1 MKKFLSLV
9 LALVMTMSLVTVS
22 AGAKD
27 FTDASKI
34 TYDEAVAVMSAAKVI
49 DGYAEGDFRPTNTL
63 TRGAAAKI
71 ICNLILGPTTAS
83 ALVADAAPYK
93 DVPTTNTF
101 AGYIAYCAKEGI
113 ISGYADG
120 TFRPANTLTGYA
132 FMKMLLGALGY
143 DAATEGYTGPN
154 WSINV
159 AKRALNIGLD
169 DDLVSDFNGVKAV
182 NREEA
187 CLYAFNTLKATMV
200 EYENN
205 NSVTVNGITFTN
217 KSTAKDMA
225 NTGKTDGNIKDD
237 GLMQFAEKYFTKL
250 SKKGT
255 SDDFKRPATEWKYD
269 GDKVGTYADS
279 ADASVA
285 LNASKDLKT
294 VLTDGDYMNYD
305 AGDVKG
311 DAVVYLNGCE
321 AGTYAS
327 LKTVKLG
334 VGDLVEAFENKDDDV
349 TRIVIAR
356 YLPAQI
362 DEVDDELGSSF
373 TKKGAS
379 YSISFKSVDK
389 GDYPTHTY
397 YDKYTNDSDK
407 ELPGFDAKTYVEDA
421 VVAYAP
427 TATSVSKDL
436 KTITYSDVL
445 LDTYVA
451 EKVTGAIKTYSTK
464 DEYVNVDG
472 TKYKFTATFD
482 GVNTDYDKD
491 TTYDV
496 YTTKNGQALA
506 IVGVDDA
513 SLDDVYYVIG
523 VYASSSSY
531 ATKTYYAQV
540 VNVTTGEKSE
550 IKLEN
555 AQADA
560 TFATAIAAAKIDNK
574 IQTVKGLYTF
584 EDKKVDVKVKDDK
597 DAETTVTCKSNND
610 KFNAY
615 FYAGDSDFSYAVA
628 YSTKSATALQNDINK
643 DSSSVKLSTEAQ
655 TYVKNTAAAKGGV
668 KKYITS
674 TTKFLTVEDQG
685 DDLDVTLATGMQKC
699 AKADADVAI
708 VIYEKDS
715 NKAAYVLYAGDSF
728 DGKVGTDDVIYING
742 NGTFNVNND
751 KDTVATDGA
760 AYFMDTKEAKDI
772 VLAGK
777 EVSKGTKY
785 ENASGFYKYTTDKDD
800 VYSLT
805 DVSYIDSTVDTDKTD
820 GYAKDLVVT
829 SYEDSSYV
837 LSGEHFD
844 DVNYKNAVVI
854 DARGSDADDDV
865 YTGTINSVD
874 ALNKA
879 LDKVDNY
886 KDWTT
891 NGIKLDVCVED
902 GKITFIVVTAVMDAE
917 KATEK
922 EEDVDATISKVELTA
937 DGTVTLTLSAA
948 ASKTEE
954 TSYKAIV
961 SMWNA
966 ATAEYKTIATVTVK
980 VAANATTGTTSI
992 ANLMVNGTL
1001 YNVSIG
1007 GVEPE
1012 APVVA
1017 AAKA

>member
-379 YSISFKSVDK
+379 YSISFKSVDN
-389 GDYPTHTY
+389 GDVPTATY

-421 VVAYAP
+421 VVAVAP
-427 TATSVSKDL
+427 TATSVGKDL
-436 KTITYSDVL
+436 ATITYSDVL

-464 DEYVNVDG
+464 DQYAYVDG
-472 TKYKFTATFD
+472 TKYKFAANFD
-482 GVNTDYDKD
+482 GVDTGYDKD
-491 TTYDV
+491 TTYDL
-496 YTTKNGQALA
+496 YTTKEGYALA

-513 SLDDVYYVIG
+513 SLEDVYYVIG
-523 VYASSSSY
+523 VYKASSSY
-531 ATKTYYAQV
+531 DTNTFYAQV

-550 IKLEN
+550 IKLEDK
-555 AQADA
+555 QADS
-560 TFATAIAAAKIDNK
+560 TIQEKITASTSGTK
-574 IQTVKGLYTF
+574 IQPVKGLYTF
-584 EDKKVDVKVKDDK
+584 EDKKV
-597 DAETTVTCKSNND
+597 TVDGTTCKANNG

-615 FYAGDSDFSYAVA
+615 FYKGDSDFSYSIA
-628 YSTKSATALQNDINK
+628 YSSDSATALKSDITK
-643 DSSSVKLSTEAQ
+643 DSTSVTLDKTLTN
-655 TYVKNTAAAKGGV
+655 TYVNKASAAADA
-668 KKYITS
+668 KKYINS
-674 TTKFLTVEDQG
+674 ATKFLTVEDQG
-685 DDLDVTLATGMQKC
+685 DDLSVTTATGLQKC
-699 AKADADVAI
+699 AKVDADVAI
-708 VIYEKDS
+708 VIFEKDS
-715 NKAAYVLYAGDSF
+715 SKAAYVLYAGDSF
-728 DGKVGTDDVIYING
+728 DGKVGTDDVLYLNSD
-742 NGTFNVNND
+742 GTFNVNND

-760 AYFMDTKEAKDI
+760 VYFMDTKESKNV
-772 VLAGK
+772 VLTGK
-777 EVSKGTKY
+777 KVDSTHLY
-785 ENASGFYKYTTDKDD
+785 EDASVSGFYTYTTDKDD
-800 VYSLT
+800 IYTLEEVT
-805 DVSYIDSTVDTDKTD
+805 YISTTVDTDKTD

-829 SYEDSSYV
+829 SYEDDSCV
-837 LSGEHFD
+837 LSGKHFD
-844 DVNYKNAVVI
+844 DVSYKNAVVI
-854 DARGSDADDDV
+854 DARGDDADDDV
-865 YTGTINSVD
+865 YTGTINSVS

-879 LDKVDNY
+879 LNKIDNY
-886 KDWTT
+886 TGWTT
-891 NGIKLDVCVED
+891 DGIKLNVCVED
-902 GKITFIVVTAVMDAE
+902 GEITFIVVTEVKDAA

-922 EEDVDATISKVELTA
+922 EDDVDATIKSVSLDASKNV
-937 DGTVTLTLSAA
+937 TVTLTAKAAKDTKYTVVVEKYMEATDKWVSAA
-948 ASKTEE
+948 T
-954 TSYKAIV
+954 T
-961 SMWNA
+961 
-966 ATAEYKTIATVTVK
+966 TVTVT
-980 VAANATTGTTSI
+980 AGNATATGTVVLAS
-992 ANLMVNGTL
+992 NGIYRATCNKVVSE
-1001 YNVSIG
+1001 NVTIG
-1007 GVEPE
+1007 
-1012 APVVA
+1012 
-1017 AAKA
+1017 

>member
-27 FTDASKI
+27 FTDSSKI
-34 TYDEAVAVMSAAKVI
+34 NYKEAVDVMSAAKVI

-101 AGYIAYCAKEGI
+101 AGYIAYCQKEGI

-120 TFRPANTLTGYA
+120 TFRPGNSLTGYA

-143 DAATEGYTGPN
+143 DAETENYTGNN

-169 DDLVSDFNGVKAV
+169 DDLTGDFNGVKAV

-217 KSTAKDMA
+217 KSAAKEMA

-237 GLMQFAEKYFTKL
+237 GLMQFAEKYFSKL
-250 SKKGT
+250 SKKPAN
-255 SDDFKRPATEWKYD
+255 DDFKRPSTKWVYD
-269 GDKVGTYADS
+269 GDSVGTYADS
-279 ADASVA
+279 ADAAVTLGSG
-285 LNASKDLKT
+285 KDFKT
-294 VLTDGDYMNYD
+294 VLTDSDYMNYD
-305 AGDVKG
+305 SGDVKA
-311 DAVVYLNGCE
+311 DAVVYVNGVE
-321 AGTYAS
+321 AGTYKT
-327 LKTVKLG
+327 LKDVKLG
-334 VGDLVEAFENKDDDV
+334 VGDVVEAFENDDDDV
-349 TRIVIAR
+349 TRIVVIR

-362 DEVDDELGSSF
+362 DEIDDSLSSSY

-379 YSISFKSVDK
+379 YSISFKAVDN
-389 GDYPTHTY
+389 GEYPTDTY

-407 ELPGFDAKTYVEDA
+407 ELPGFNAKTYVEDA
-421 VVAYAP
+421 VVALAP
-427 TATSVSKDL
+427 EATNTDKDSKGNL
-436 KTITYSDVL
+436 TVTYGKVI
-445 LDTYVA
+445 LDSYVA
-451 EKVTGAIKTYSTK
+451 EKVSGAIKTYSTK
-464 DEYVNVDG
+464 DQYAYVDG
-472 TKYKFTATFD
+472 TKYKFAANFD
-482 GVNTDYDKD
+482 GVDTGYDKD
-491 TTYDV
+491 TTYDL
-496 YTTKNGQALA
+496 YTTKEGYALA

-513 SLDDVYYVIG
+513 SLEDVYYVIG
-523 VYASSSSY
+523 VYKASSSY
-531 ATKTYYAQV
+531 DTNTFYAQV

-550 IKLEN
+550 IKLEDK
-555 AQADA
+555 QADR
-560 TFATAIAAAKIDNK
+560 TIQAKITASTSGTK
-574 IQTVKGLYTF
+574 IQPVKGLYTF
-584 EDKKVDVKVKDDK
+584 EDKKV
-597 DAETTVTCKSNND
+597 TVDGTTCKANNG
-610 KFNAY
+610 KYNAY
-615 FYAGDSDFSYAVA
+615 FYAGDSDFSYGAA
-628 YSTKSATALQNDINK
+628 YTTSETATALKSDVTK
-643 DSSSVKLSTEAQ
+643 DSTSVTLNSASI
-655 TYVKNTAAAKGGV
+655 YVKNAAATTDNL

-674 TTKFLTVEDQG
+674 TTKFLTVEGQG
-685 DDLDVTLATGMQKC
+685 DDLSVTTATGLQKC

-708 VIYEKDS
+708 IIFEKDS

-728 DGKVGTDDVIYING
+728 DGKVGTDDVLYLNSD
-742 NGTFNVNND
+742 GTFNMNND

-772 VLAGK
+772 VLTGK
-777 EVSKGTKY
+777 YYDSTNKTKY
-785 ENASGFYKYTTDKDD
+785 EDAAGFYTYTTDKDD
-800 VYSLT
+800 IYTLT
-805 DVSYIDSTVDTDKTD
+805 QVSYINSAVTDKTD

-829 SYEDSSYV
+829 SYEDSSCV
-837 LSGEHFD
+837 LSGKHFD
-844 DVNYKNAVVI
+844 DVSYKNAVVI
-854 DARGSDADDDV
+854 DARSDDADDDV
-865 YTGTINSVD
+865 YTGTINSVS

-879 LDKVDNY
+879 LNKIDNY
-886 KDWTT
+886 TGWTT
-891 NGIKLDVCVED
+891 DGIKLSVCVED
-902 GKITFIVVTAVMDAE
+902 GEITFIVVTEVKGAT

-922 EEDVDATISKVELTA
+922 GEDVDATISKVELAA

-1017 AAKA
+1017 AKA

>member
-120 TFRPANTLTGYA
+120 SFRPANTLTGYA

-379 YSISFKSVDK
+379 YSISFKSVDN
-389 GDYPTHTY
+389 GDVPTPTY

-421 VVAYAP
+421 VVAVAP
-427 TATSVSKDL
+427 TATSVGKDL
-436 KTITYSDVL
+436 ATITYSDVL

-464 DEYVNVDG
+464 DQYAYVDG
-472 TKYKFTATFD
+472 TKYKFAANFD
-482 GVNTDYDKD
+482 GVDTGYDKD
-491 TTYDV
+491 TTYDL
-496 YTTKNGQALA
+496 YTTKEGYALA

-513 SLDDVYYVIG
+513 SLEDVYYVIG
-523 VYASSSSY
+523 VYKASSSY
-531 ATKTYYAQV
+531 DTNTFYAQV

-550 IKLEN
+550 IKLEDK
-555 AQADA
+555 QADS
-560 TFATAIAAAKIDNK
+560 TIQKKITASTSGTK
-574 IQTVKGLYTF
+574 IQPVKGLYTF
-584 EDKKVDVKVKDDK
+584 EDKKV
-597 DAETTVTCKSNND
+597 TVDGTTCKANNG

-615 FYAGDSDFSYAVA
+615 FYKGDSDFSYSIA
-628 YSTKSATALQNDINK
+628 YSSDSATALKSDITK
-643 DSSSVKLSTEAQ
+643 DSTSVTLDITLTN
-655 TYVKNTAAAKGGV
+655 TYVNKASAAADA
-668 KKYITS
+668 KKYINS
-674 TTKFLTVEDQG
+674 ATKFLTVEDQG
-685 DDLDVTLATGMQKC
+685 DDLSVTTATGLQKC
-699 AKADADVAI
+699 AKVDADVAI
-708 VIYEKDS
+708 VIFEKDS
-715 NKAAYVLYAGDSF
+715 SKAAYVLYAGDSF
-728 DGKVGTDDVIYING
+728 DGKVGTDDVLYLNSD
-742 NGTFNVNND
+742 GTFNLNND

-760 AYFMDTKEAKDI
+760 VYFMDTKESKNV
-772 VLAGK
+772 VLTGK
-777 EVSKGTKY
+777 NVDSTHLY
-785 ENASGFYKYTTDKDD
+785 EDASVSGFYTYTTDKDD
-800 VYSLT
+800 IYTLEEVT
-805 DVSYIDSTVDTDKTD
+805 YIGTTVDTDKTD

-829 SYEDSSYV
+829 SYEDESCV
-837 LSGEHFD
+837 LSGKHFD
-844 DVNYKNAVVI
+844 DVSYKNAVVI
-854 DARGSDADDDV
+854 DARGDDADDDV
-865 YTGTINSVD
+865 YTGTINSVS

-879 LDKVDNY
+879 LNKIDNY
-886 KDWTT
+886 TGWTT
-891 NGIKLDVCVED
+891 DGIKLNVCVED
-902 GKITFIVVTAVMDAE
+902 GEITFIVVTEVKDAA

-922 EEDVDATISKVELTA
+922 EDDVDATIKSVSLDASKNV
-937 DGTVTLTLSAA
+937 TVTLTAKAAKDTKYTVVVEKYMEATDKWVSAA
-948 ASKTEE
+948 T
-954 TSYKAIV
+954 T
-961 SMWNA
+961 
-966 ATAEYKTIATVTVK
+966 TVTVT
-980 VAANATTGTTSI
+980 AGNATATGTVVLAS
-992 ANLMVNGTL
+992 NGIYRATCNKVVSE
-1001 YNVSIG
+1001 NVTIG
-1007 GVEPE
+1007 
-1012 APVVA
+1012 
-1017 AAKA
+1017 

>member
-27 FTDASKI
+27 FTDNSKI
-34 TYDEAVAVMSAAKVI
+34 NYKEAVDVMSAAKVI

-334 VGDLVEAFENKDDDV
+334 VGDLVEAFENTDDDV

-379 YSISFKSVDK
+379 YSISFKSVDN
-389 GDYPTHTY
+389 GDVPTATY

-421 VVAYAP
+421 VVAVAP
-427 TATSVSKDL
+427 TATSVGKDL
-436 KTITYSDVL
+436 ATITYSDVL

-464 DEYVNVDG
+464 DQYAYVDG
-472 TKYKFTATFD
+472 TKYKFAANFD
-482 GVNTDYDKD
+482 GVDTGYDKD
-491 TTYDV
+491 TTYDL
-496 YTTKNGQALA
+496 YTTKEGYALA

-513 SLDDVYYVIG
+513 SLEDVYYVIG
-523 VYASSSSY
+523 VYKASSSY
-531 ATKTYYAQV
+531 DTNTFYAQV

-550 IKLEN
+550 IKLEDK
-555 AQADA
+555 QADS
-560 TFATAIAAAKIDNK
+560 TIQEKITASTSGTKIK
-574 IQTVKGLYTF
+574 PVKGLYTF
-584 EDKKVDVKVKDDK
+584 EDKKV
-597 DAETTVTCKSNND
+597 TVDGTTCKANNG

-615 FYAGDSDFSYAVA
+615 FYKGDSDFSYSIA
-628 YSTKSATALQNDINK
+628 YSSDSATALKSDITK
-643 DSSSVKLSTEAQ
+643 DSTSVTLDKTLTN
-655 TYVKNTAAAKGGV
+655 TYVNKASAAADA
-668 KKYITS
+668 KKYINS
-674 TTKFLTVEDQG
+674 ATKFLTVEDQG
-685 DDLDVTLATGMQKC
+685 DDLSVTTATGLQKC
-699 AKADADVAI
+699 AKVDADVAI
-708 VIYEKDS
+708 VIFEKDS
-715 NKAAYVLYAGDSF
+715 SKAAYVLYAGDSF
-728 DGKVGTDDVIYING
+728 DGKVGTDDVLYLNSD
-742 NGTFNVNND
+742 GTFNVNND

-760 AYFMDTKEAKDI
+760 VYFMDTKESKNV
-772 VLAGK
+772 VLTGK
-777 EVSKGTKY
+777 KVDSTHLY
-785 ENASGFYKYTTDKDD
+785 EDASVSGFYTYTTDKDD
-800 VYSLT
+800 IYTLEEVT
-805 DVSYIDSTVDTDKTD
+805 YISTTVDTDKTD

-829 SYEDSSYV
+829 SYEDDSCV
-837 LSGEHFD
+837 LSGKHFD
-844 DVNYKNAVVI
+844 DVSYKNAVVI
-854 DARGSDADDDV
+854 DVRGDDADDDV
-865 YTGTINSVD
+865 YTGTINSVS

-879 LDKVDNY
+879 LNKIDNY
-886 KDWTT
+886 TGWTT
-891 NGIKLDVCVED
+891 DGIKLNVCVED
-902 GKITFIVVTAVMDAE
+902 GEITFIVVTEVKDAA

-922 EEDVDATISKVELTA
+922 EDDVDATIKSVSLDASKNV
-937 DGTVTLTLSAA
+937 TVTLTAKAAKDTKYTVVVEKYMEATDKWVSAA
-948 ASKTEE
+948 T
-954 TSYKAIV
+954 T
-961 SMWNA
+961 
-966 ATAEYKTIATVTVK
+966 TVTVT
-980 VAANATTGTTSI
+980 AGNATATGTVVLAS
-992 ANLMVNGTL
+992 NGIYRATCNKVVSE
-1001 YNVSIG
+1001 NVTIG
-1007 GVEPE
+1007 
-1012 APVVA
+1012 
-1017 AAKA
+1017 

>member
-27 FTDASKI
+27 FTDNSKI
-34 TYDEAVAVMSAAKVI
+34 NYKEAVDVMSAAKVI
-49 DGYAEGDFRPTNTL
+49 DGYAEGDFRPANTL

-93 DVPTTNTF
+93 DVPTTNVF

-169 DDLVSDFNGVKAV
+169 DDLTGSFNGVKAV

-250 SKKGT
+250 SKKGA

-305 AGDVKG
+305 AGDVKA

-327 LKTVKLG
+327 LKTAKLG

-379 YSISFKSVDK
+379 YSISFKSVDN
-389 GDYPTHTY
+389 GDVPTATY

-427 TATSVSKDL
+427 TATSVGKDL

-451 EKVTGAIKTYSTK
+451 EKLTGAIKTYSTK

-482 GVNTDYDKD
+482 GVKTDYDKD

-560 TFATAIAAAKIDNK
+560 TFAKAIEDAKIDNA
-574 IQTVKGLYTF
+574 IHDVKGLYTF
-584 EDKKVDVKVKDDK
+584 EDKKVEVG
-597 DAETTVTCKSNND
+597 TITCKANND

-628 YSTKSATALQNDINK
+628 YSDKSTALNGDVTK
-643 DSSSVKLSTEAQ
+643 DSTSVKLNNQAM
-655 TYVKNTAAAKGGV
+655 TYVKNTAGVKDAV

-685 DDLDVTLATGMQKC
+685 DDLNVTVATGLQKC
-699 AKADADVAI
+699 AAADADVAI
-708 VIYEKDS
+708 IIYEKDS
-715 NKAAYVLYAGDSF
+715 NKASYVLYAGDSF

-751 KDTVATDGA
+751 KDTVATNGA

-772 VLAGK
+772 VLDGRY
-777 EVSKGTKY
+777 VSGTTKY

-800 VYSLT
+800 VYSLS
-805 DVSYIDSTVDTDKTD
+805 DVSYISSTVDTDKTD
-820 GYAKDLVVT
+820 GYATGLVVT

-837 LSGEHFD
+837 LSGKYFD
-844 DVNYKNAVVI
+844 DVSYKNAVVV
-854 DARGSDADDDV
+854 DARGDDADDDV

-886 KDWTT
+886 DNWDKADAK
-891 NGIKLDVCVED
+891 NPEKQGIVLDVCVED
-902 GKITFIVVTAVMDAE
+902 GKITFIVVTAVMDAA

-922 EEDVDATISKVELTA
+922 EDDVDATISNVDLA
-937 DGTVTLTLSAA
+937 ANGTVTLTLSAA
-948 ASKTEE
+948 PSKTEK
-954 TSYKAIV
+954 TNYKATI

-966 ATAEYKTIATVTVK
+966 ATAEYKTIDTATVTVDAGK
-980 VAANATTGTTSI
+980 TTGTADISGV
-992 ANLMVNGTL
+992 MVAGTL
-1001 YNVSIG
+1001 YKVTIG
-1007 GVEPE
+1007 GVDSK
-1012 APVVA
+1012 AVA
-1017 AAKA
+1017 ATK

>member
-379 YSISFKSVDK
+379 YSISFKSVDN
-389 GDYPTHTY
+389 GDVPTATY

-427 TATSVSKDL
+427 TAISVGKDL

-491 TTYDV
+491 TTYDL
-496 YTTKNGQALA
+496 YTTKEGYALA

-513 SLDDVYYVIG
+513 SLEDVYYVIG
-523 VYASSSSY
+523 VYKASSSY
-531 ATKTYYAQV
+531 DTNTFYAQV

-550 IKLEN
+550 IKLEDK
-555 AQADA
+555 QADR
-560 TFATAIAAAKIDNK
+560 TIQAKITASTSGTK
-574 IQTVKGLYTF
+574 IQPVKGLYTF
-584 EDKKVDVKVKDDK
+584 EDKKV
-597 DAETTVTCKSNND
+597 TVDGTTCKANNG
-610 KFNAY
+610 KYNAY
-615 FYAGDSDFSYAVA
+615 FYAGDSDFSYGAA
-628 YSTKSATALQNDINK
+628 YTTSETATALKSDVTK
-643 DSSSVKLSTEAQ
+643 DSTSVTLNSASI
-655 TYVKNTAAAKGGV
+655 YVKNAAATTDNL

-772 VLAGK
+772 VLDGK
-777 EVSKGTKY
+777 YVSGTTKY

-800 VYSLT
+800 VYSLS
-805 DVSYIDSTVDTDKTD
+805 DVSYISSTVDTDKTD
-820 GYAKDLVVT
+820 GYAKGLVVT

-844 DVNYKNAVVI
+844 DVSYKNAVVV
-854 DARGSDADDDV
+854 DARGDDADDDV

-879 LDKVDNY
+879 LNKVDNY
-886 KDWTT
+886 TGWTT
-891 NGIKLDVCVED
+891 KGIKLDVCVED
-902 GKITFIVVTAVMDAE
+902 GKITFIVVTEVMDAA

-922 EEDVDATISKVELTA
+922 EDEVDATIESVVLGDDKKV
-937 DGTVTLTLSAA
+937 TVTLTAKAAKETKYTVVVEKYMEATDKWVSAA
-948 ASKTEE
+948 T
-954 TSYKAIV
+954 T
-961 SMWNA
+961 
-966 ATAEYKTIATVTVK
+966 TVTVT
-980 VAANATTGTTSI
+980 AGNATATGTVVLAS
-992 ANLMVNGTL
+992 NGIYRATCNKVVSE
-1001 YNVSIG
+1001 NVTIG
-1007 GVEPE
+1007 
-1012 APVVA
+1012 
-1017 AAKA
+1017 

>member
-93 DVPTTNTF
+93 DVPTTNVF

-250 SKKGT
+250 SKKGA

-305 AGDVKG
+305 AGDVKA

-327 LKTVKLG
+327 LKTAKLG

-379 YSISFKSVDK
+379 YSISFKSVDN
-389 GDYPTHTY
+389 GDVPTATY

-427 TATSVSKDL
+427 TATSVGKDL

-560 TFATAIAAAKIDNK
+560 TFAKEIKAADIDNE
-574 IQTVKGLYTF
+574 IHAVKGLYTF
-584 EDKKVDVKVKDDK
+584 EDKKVNVDGN
-597 DAETTVTCKSNND
+597 TCKANNG

-628 YSTKSATALQNDINK
+628 YSTKSATALTDEINK
-643 DSSSVKLSTEAQ
+643 DSSSVKLNDQAM
-655 TYVKNTAAAKGGV
+655 TYVKNTAGVKDAV

-751 KDTVATDGA
+751 KDTVATNGA

-785 ENASGFYKYTTDKDD
+785 ENASGFYKYTTDKDN
-800 VYSLT
+800 VYSLSE
-805 DVSYIDSTVDTDKTD
+805 VSYISSTVDTDKTD
-820 GYAKDLVVT
+820 GYATGLVVT

-837 LSGEHFD
+837 LSGKYFD
-844 DVNYKNAVVI
+844 DVSYKNAVVV
-854 DARGSDADDDV
+854 DARGDDADDDV

-879 LDKVDNY
+879 LNKVDNY
-886 KDWTT
+886 TGWTT
-891 NGIKLDVCVED
+891 KGIKLDVCVED
-902 GKITFIVVTAVMDAE
+902 GKITFIVVTEVMDAA

-922 EEDVDATISKVELTA
+922 EDEVDATIESVVLGDDKKV
-937 DGTVTLTLSAA
+937 TVTLTAKAAKETKYTVVVEKYMEATDKWISAA
-948 ASKTEE
+948 TE
-954 TSYKAIV
+954 
-961 SMWNA
+961 
-966 ATAEYKTIATVTVK
+966 TVTVAKDATSGETAVTLTKDGIYRATCNK
-980 VAANATTGTTSI
+980 VVSD
-992 ANLMVNGTL
+992 
-1001 YNVSIG
+1001 NVTIG
-1007 GVEPE
+1007 
-1012 APVVA
+1012 
-1017 AAKA
+1017 

>member
-379 YSISFKSVDK
+379 YSISFKSVDN
-389 GDYPTHTY
+389 GDVPTATY

-421 VVAYAP
+421 VVAVAP
-427 TATSVSKDL
+427 TATSVGKDL
-436 KTITYSDVL
+436 ATITYSDVL

-464 DEYVNVDG
+464 DQYAYVDG
-472 TKYKFTATFD
+472 TKYKFAANFD
-482 GVNTDYDKD
+482 GVDTGYDKD
-491 TTYDV
+491 TTYDL
-496 YTTKNGQALA
+496 YTTKEGYALA

-513 SLDDVYYVIG
+513 SLEDVYYVIG
-523 VYASSSSY
+523 VYKASSSY
-531 ATKTYYAQV
+531 DTNTFYAQV

-550 IKLEN
+550 IKLEDK
-555 AQADA
+555 QADS
-560 TFATAIAAAKIDNK
+560 TIQEKITASTSGTKIK
-574 IQTVKGLYTF
+574 PVKGLYTF
-584 EDKKVDVKVKDDK
+584 EDKKV
-597 DAETTVTCKSNND
+597 TVDGTTCKANNG

-615 FYAGDSDFSYAVA
+615 FYKGDSDFSYSIA
-628 YSTKSATALQNDINK
+628 YSSDSATALKSDITK
-643 DSSSVKLSTEAQ
+643 DSTSVTLDKTLTS
-655 TYVKNTAAAKGGV
+655 TYVNKASAAADA
-668 KKYITS
+668 KKYINS
-674 TTKFLTVEDQG
+674 ATKFLTVEDQG
-685 DDLDVTLATGMQKC
+685 DDLSVTTATGLQKC
-699 AKADADVAI
+699 AKVDADVAI
-708 VIYEKDS
+708 VIFEKDS
-715 NKAAYVLYAGDSF
+715 SKAAYVLYAGDSF
-728 DGKVGTDDVIYING
+728 DGKVGTDDVLYLNSD
-742 NGTFNVNND
+742 GTFNVNND

-760 AYFMDTKEAKDI
+760 VYFMDTKESKNV
-772 VLAGK
+772 VLTGK
-777 EVSKGTKY
+777 KVDSTHLY
-785 ENASGFYKYTTDKDD
+785 EDASVSGFYTYTTDKDD
-800 VYSLT
+800 IYTLEEVT
-805 DVSYIDSTVDTDKTD
+805 YISTTVDTDKTD

-829 SYEDSSYV
+829 SYEDDSCV
-837 LSGEHFD
+837 LSGKHFD
-844 DVNYKNAVVI
+844 DVSYKNAVVI
-854 DARGSDADDDV
+854 DARGDDADDDV
-865 YTGTINSVD
+865 YTGTINSVS

-879 LDKVDNY
+879 LNKIDNY
-886 KDWTT
+886 TGWTT
-891 NGIKLDVCVED
+891 DGIKLNVCVED
-902 GKITFIVVTAVMDAE
+902 GEITFIVVTEVKDAA

-922 EEDVDATISKVELTA
+922 EDDVDATIKSVSLDASKNV
-937 DGTVTLTLSAA
+937 TVTLTAKAAKDTKYTVVVEKYMEATDKWVSAA
-948 ASKTEE
+948 T
-954 TSYKAIV
+954 T
-961 SMWNA
+961 
-966 ATAEYKTIATVTVK
+966 TVTVT
-980 VAANATTGTTSI
+980 AGNATATGTVVLAS
-992 ANLMVNGTL
+992 NGIYRATCNKVVSE
-1001 YNVSIG
+1001 NVTIG
-1007 GVEPE
+1007 
-1012 APVVA
+1012 
-1017 AAKA
+1017 

>member
-1 MKKFLSLV
+1 
-9 LALVMTMSLVTVS
+9 
-22 AGAKD
+22 
-27 FTDASKI
+27 
-34 TYDEAVAVMSAAKVI
+34 
-49 DGYAEGDFRPTNTL
+49 
-63 TRGAAAKI
+63 
-71 ICNLILGPTTAS
+71 
-83 ALVADAAPYK
+83 
-93 DVPTTNTF
+93 
-101 AGYIAYCAKEGI
+101 
-113 ISGYADG
+113 
-120 TFRPANTLTGYA
+120 
-132 FMKMLLGALGY
+132 MKMLLGALGY
-143 DAATEGYTGPN
+143 DATAEGYTGNN
-154 WSINV
+154 WSIQV
-159 AKRALNIGLD
+159 AKRALSANVDLADGLNG
-169 DDLVSDFNGVKAV
+169 DFNGVKAV
-182 NREEA
+182 TREEA

-200 EYENN
+200 EYENS

-250 SKKGT
+250 SKKGA

-305 AGDVKG
+305 AGDVKA

-327 LKTVKLG
+327 LKTAKLG

-379 YSISFKSVDK
+379 YSISFKSVDN
-389 GDYPTHTY
+389 GDVPTATY

-427 TATSVSKDL
+427 TATSVGKDL

-560 TFATAIAAAKIDNK
+560 TFAKEIKAADIDNE
-574 IQTVKGLYTF
+574 IHAVKGLYTF
-584 EDKKVDVKVKDDK
+584 EDKKVNVDGN
-597 DAETTVTCKSNND
+597 TCKANNG

-628 YSTKSATALQNDINK
+628 YSTKSATALTDEINK
-643 DSSSVKLSTEAQ
+643 DSSSVKLNDQAM
-655 TYVKNTAAAKGGV
+655 TYVKNTAGVKDAV

-751 KDTVATDGA
+751 KDTVATNGA

-785 ENASGFYKYTTDKDD
+785 ENASGFYKYTTDKDN
-800 VYSLT
+800 VYSLSE
-805 DVSYIDSTVDTDKTD
+805 VSYISSTVDTDKTD
-820 GYAKDLVVT
+820 GYATGLVVT

-837 LSGEHFD
+837 LSGKYFD
-844 DVNYKNAVVI
+844 DVSYKNAVVV
-854 DARGSDADDDV
+854 DARGDDADDDV

-879 LDKVDNY
+879 LNKVDNY
-886 KDWTT
+886 TGWTT
-891 NGIKLDVCVED
+891 KGIKLDVCVED
-902 GKITFIVVTAVMDAE
+902 GKITFIVVTEVMDAA

-922 EEDVDATISKVELTA
+922 EDEVDATIESVVLGDDKKV
-937 DGTVTLTLSAA
+937 TVTLTAKAAKETKYTVVVEKYMEATDKWISAA
-948 ASKTEE
+948 TE
-954 TSYKAIV
+954 
-961 SMWNA
+961 
-966 ATAEYKTIATVTVK
+966 TVTVAKDATSGETAVTLTKDGIYRATCNK
-980 VAANATTGTTSI
+980 VVSD
-992 ANLMVNGTL
+992 
-1001 YNVSIG
+1001 NVTIG
-1007 GVEPE
+1007 
-1012 APVVA
+1012 
-1017 AAKA
+1017 

>member
-334 VGDLVEAFENKDDDV
+334 VGDLVEAFENTDDDV

-379 YSISFKSVDK
+379 YSISFKSVDN
-389 GDYPTHTY
+389 GDVPTATY

-421 VVAYAP
+421 VVAVAP
-427 TATSVSKDL
+427 TATSVGKDL
-436 KTITYSDVL
+436 ATITYSDVL

-464 DEYVNVDG
+464 DQYAYVDG
-472 TKYKFTATFD
+472 TKYKFAANFD
-482 GVNTDYDKD
+482 GVDTGYDKD
-491 TTYDV
+491 TTYDL
-496 YTTKNGQALA
+496 YTTKEGYALA

-513 SLDDVYYVIG
+513 SLEDVYYVIG
-523 VYASSSSY
+523 VYKASSSY
-531 ATKTYYAQV
+531 DTNTFYAQV

-550 IKLEN
+550 IKLEDK
-555 AQADA
+555 QADS
-560 TFATAIAAAKIDNK
+560 TIQEKITASTSGTKIK
-574 IQTVKGLYTF
+574 PVKGLYTF
-584 EDKKVDVKVKDDK
+584 EDKKV
-597 DAETTVTCKSNND
+597 TVDGTTCKANNG

-615 FYAGDSDFSYAVA
+615 FYKGDSDFSYSIA
-628 YSTKSATALQNDINK
+628 YSSDSATALKSDITK
-643 DSSSVKLSTEAQ
+643 DSTSVTLDKTLTN
-655 TYVKNTAAAKGGV
+655 TYVNKASAAADA
-668 KKYITS
+668 KKYINS
-674 TTKFLTVEDQG
+674 ATKFLTVEDQG
-685 DDLDVTLATGMQKC
+685 DDLSVTTATGLQKC
-699 AKADADVAI
+699 AKVDADVAI
-708 VIYEKDS
+708 VIFEKDS
-715 NKAAYVLYAGDSF
+715 SKAAYVLYAGDSF
-728 DGKVGTDDVIYING
+728 DGKVGTDDVLYLNSD
-742 NGTFNVNND
+742 GTFNVNND

-760 AYFMDTKEAKDI
+760 VYFMDTKESKNV
-772 VLAGK
+772 VLTGK
-777 EVSKGTKY
+777 KVDSTHLY
-785 ENASGFYKYTTDKDD
+785 EDASVSGFYTYTTDKDD
-800 VYSLT
+800 IYTLEEVT
-805 DVSYIDSTVDTDKTD
+805 YISTTVDTDKTD

-829 SYEDSSYV
+829 SYEDDSCV
-837 LSGEHFD
+837 LSGKHFD
-844 DVNYKNAVVI
+844 DVSYKNAVVI
-854 DARGSDADDDV
+854 DVRGDDADDDV
-865 YTGTINSVD
+865 YTGTINSVS

-879 LDKVDNY
+879 LNKIDNY
-886 KDWTT
+886 TGWTT
-891 NGIKLDVCVED
+891 DGIKLNVCVED
-902 GKITFIVVTAVMDAE
+902 GEITFIVVTEVKDAA

-922 EEDVDATISKVELTA
+922 EDDVDATIKSVSLDASKNV
-937 DGTVTLTLSAA
+937 TVTLTAKAAKDTKYTVVVEKYMEATDKWVSAA
-948 ASKTEE
+948 T
-954 TSYKAIV
+954 T
-961 SMWNA
+961 
-966 ATAEYKTIATVTVK
+966 TVTVT
-980 VAANATTGTTSI
+980 AGNATATGTVVLAS
-992 ANLMVNGTL
+992 NGIYRATCNKVVSE
-1001 YNVSIG
+1001 NVTIG
-1007 GVEPE
+1007 
-1012 APVVA
+1012 
-1017 AAKA
+1017 

>member
-250 SKKGT
+250 SKKGA

-305 AGDVKG
+305 AGDVKA

-327 LKTVKLG
+327 LKTAKLG

-379 YSISFKSVDK
+379 YSISFKSVDN
-389 GDYPTHTY
+389 GDVPTATY

-427 TATSVSKDL
+427 TATSVGKDL
-436 KTITYSDVL
+436 KAITYSDVL

-472 TKYKFTATFD
+472 TKYNFTATFD

-491 TTYDV
+491 TTYDL
-496 YTTKNGQALA
+496 YTTKEGYALA

-513 SLDDVYYVIG
+513 SLEDVYYVIG
-523 VYASSSSY
+523 VYKASSSY
-531 ATKTYYAQV
+531 DTNTFYAQV

-550 IKLEN
+550 IKLEDK
-555 AQADA
+555 QADR
-560 TFATAIAAAKIDNK
+560 TIQAKITASTSGTK
-574 IQTVKGLYTF
+574 IQPVKGLYTF
-584 EDKKVDVKVKDDK
+584 EDKKV
-597 DAETTVTCKSNND
+597 TVDGTTCKANNG
-610 KFNAY
+610 KYNAY
-615 FYAGDSDFSYAVA
+615 FYAGDSDFSYGAA
-628 YSTKSATALQNDINK
+628 YTTSETATALKSDVTK
-643 DSSSVKLSTEAQ
+643 DSTSVTLNSASI
-655 TYVKNTAAAKGGV
+655 YVKNAAATTDNL

-772 VLAGK
+772 VLDGK
-777 EVSKGTKY
+777 YVSGTTKY

-800 VYSLT
+800 VYSLS
-805 DVSYIDSTVDTDKTD
+805 DVSYISSTVDTDKTD
-820 GYAKDLVVT
+820 GYAKGLVVT

-837 LSGEHFD
+837 LSGKYFD
-844 DVNYKNAVVI
+844 DVSYKNAVVV

-879 LDKVDNY
+879 LNKVDNY
-886 KDWTT
+886 TGWTT
-891 NGIKLDVCVED
+891 DGIKLDVCVED
-902 GKITFIVVTAVMDAE
+902 GKITFIVVTEVKDAA

-922 EEDVDATISKVELTA
+922 EDEVDATIESVVLGDDKKV
-937 DGTVTLTLSAA
+937 TVTLTAKATKETKYTVVVEKYMEATDKWISAA
-948 ASKTEE
+948 TE
-954 TSYKAIV
+954 
-961 SMWNA
+961 
-966 ATAEYKTIATVTVK
+966 TVTVAKDATSGETTVTLTKDGIYRATCNK
-980 VAANATTGTTSI
+980 VVSD
-992 ANLMVNGTL
+992 
-1001 YNVSIG
+1001 NVTIG
-1007 GVEPE
+1007 
-1012 APVVA
+1012 
-1017 AAKA
+1017 

>member
-120 TFRPANTLTGYA
+120 TFKPANTLTGYA

-154 WSINV
+154 WSIQV

-250 SKKGT
+250 SKKGA

-305 AGDVKG
+305 AGDVKA

-327 LKTVKLG
+327 LKTAKLG

-379 YSISFKSVDK
+379 YSISFKSVDN
-389 GDYPTHTY
+389 GDVPTATY

-427 TATSVSKDL
+427 TATSVGKDL
-436 KTITYSDVL
+436 KTITYSGVL

-451 EKVTGAIKTYSTK
+451 EKLTGAIKTYSTK

-482 GVNTDYDKD
+482 GVKTDYDKD

-560 TFATAIAAAKIDNK
+560 TFAKEIKAADIDNE
-574 IQTVKGLYTF
+574 IHAVKGLYTF
-584 EDKKVDVKVKDDK
+584 EDKKVNVDGN
-597 DAETTVTCKSNND
+597 TCKANNG

-628 YSTKSATALQNDINK
+628 YSTKSATALTDEINK
-643 DSSSVKLSTEAQ
+643 DSSSVKLNDQAM
-655 TYVKNTAAAKGGV
+655 TYVKNTAGVKDAV

-751 KDTVATDGA
+751 KDTVATNGA

-785 ENASGFYKYTTDKDD
+785 ENASGFYKYTTDKDN

-805 DVSYIDSTVDTDKTD
+805 DVTEISSPVDTDKTD
-820 GYAKDLVVT
+820 GYATGLVVT

-837 LSGEHFD
+837 LSDSTKNFD
-844 DVNYKNAVVI
+844 DVSYKNAVVI
-854 DARGSDADDDV
+854 DARGDDADDDV

-879 LDKVDNY
+879 LNKVDNY
-886 KDWTT
+886 DNWDKADAK
-891 NGIKLDVCVED
+891 NPEKQGIVLDVCVED
-902 GKITFIVVTAVMDAE
+902 GKITFIVVTAVMDAA

-922 EEDVDATISKVELTA
+922 EDDVDATIESVVLGDDKKV
-937 DGTVTLTLSAA
+937 TVTLTAKAAKETKYTVVVEKYMEATDKWISAA
-948 ASKTEE
+948 TE
-954 TSYKAIV
+954 
-961 SMWNA
+961 
-966 ATAEYKTIATVTVK
+966 TVTVAKDTISGETTVTLTKDGIYRATCNK
-980 VAANATTGTTSI
+980 VVSD
-992 ANLMVNGTL
+992 
-1001 YNVSIG
+1001 NVTIG
-1007 GVEPE
+1007 
-1012 APVVA
+1012 
-1017 AAKA
+1017 

>member
-34 TYDEAVAVMSAAKVI
+34 NYKEAVDVMSAAKVI

-250 SKKGT
+250 SKKGA

-305 AGDVKG
+305 AGDVKA

-327 LKTVKLG
+327 LKTAKLG

-379 YSISFKSVDK
+379 CSISFKSVDN
-389 GDYPTHTY
+389 GDVPTATY

-427 TATSVSKDL
+427 TAISVGKDL
-436 KTITYSDVL
+436 KTITYNDVL

-560 TFATAIAAAKIDNK
+560 TFAKEIKAADIDNE
-574 IQTVKGLYTF
+574 IHAVKGLYTF
-584 EDKKVDVKVKDDK
+584 EDKKVNVDGN
-597 DAETTVTCKSNND
+597 TCKANNG

-628 YSTKSATALQNDINK
+628 YSTKSATALTDEINK
-643 DSSSVKLSTEAQ
+643 DSSSVKLNDQAM
-655 TYVKNTAAAKGGV
+655 TYVKNTAGVKDAV

-751 KDTVATDGA
+751 KDTVATNGA

-772 VLAGK
+772 VLDGK
-777 EVSKGTKY
+777 YVSGTTKY
-785 ENASGFYKYTTDKDD
+785 ENASGFYKYTTDKDN
-800 VYSLT
+800 VYSLS
-805 DVSYIDSTVDTDKTD
+805 DVSYISSTVDTDKTD
-820 GYAKDLVVT
+820 GYAKGLVVT

-837 LSGEHFD
+837 LSGKYFD
-844 DVNYKNAVVI
+844 DVSYKNAVVV
-854 DARGSDADDDV
+854 DARGDDADDDV

-879 LDKVDNY
+879 LNKVDNY
-886 KDWTT
+886 DNWDKADAK
-891 NGIKLDVCVED
+891 NPEKQGIVLDVCVED
-902 GKITFIVVTAVMDAE
+902 GKITFIVVTAVMDAA

-922 EEDVDATISKVELTA
+922 EDDVDATIESVVLGDDKKV
-937 DGTVTLTLSAA
+937 TVTLTAKAAKETKYTVVVEKYMEATDKWISAA
-948 ASKTEE
+948 TE
-954 TSYKAIV
+954 
-961 SMWNA
+961 
-966 ATAEYKTIATVTVK
+966 TVTVAKDTISGETTVTLTKDGIYRATCNK
-980 VAANATTGTTSI
+980 VVSD
-992 ANLMVNGTL
+992 
-1001 YNVSIG
+1001 NVTIG
-1007 GVEPE
+1007 
-1012 APVVA
+1012 
-1017 AAKA
+1017 

>member
-93 DVPTTNTF
+93 DVPTNHTF
-101 AGYIAYCAKEGI
+101 AGYIAYCQKEGI

-250 SKKGT
+250 SKKGA

-305 AGDVKG
+305 AGDVKA

-327 LKTVKLG
+327 LKTAKLG

-379 YSISFKSVDK
+379 YSISFKSVDN
-389 GDYPTHTY
+389 GDVPTATY

-427 TATSVSKDL
+427 TATSVGKDL
-436 KTITYSDVL
+436 KAITYSDVL

-472 TKYKFTATFD
+472 TKYNFTATFD

-491 TTYDV
+491 TTYDL
-496 YTTKNGQALA
+496 YTTKEGYALA

-513 SLDDVYYVIG
+513 SLEDVYYVIG
-523 VYASSSSY
+523 VYKASSSY
-531 ATKTYYAQV
+531 DTNTFYAQV

-550 IKLEN
+550 IKLEDK
-555 AQADA
+555 QADR
-560 TFATAIAAAKIDNK
+560 TIQAKITASTSGTK
-574 IQTVKGLYTF
+574 IQPVKGLYTF
-584 EDKKVDVKVKDDK
+584 EDKKV
-597 DAETTVTCKSNND
+597 TVDGTTCKANNG
-610 KFNAY
+610 KYNAY
-615 FYAGDSDFSYAVA
+615 FYAGDSDFSYGAA
-628 YSTKSATALQNDINK
+628 YTTSETATALKSDVTK
-643 DSSSVKLSTEAQ
+643 DSTSVTLNSASI
-655 TYVKNTAAAKGGV
+655 YVKNAAATTDNL

-772 VLAGK
+772 VLDGK
-777 EVSKGTKY
+777 YVSGTTKY

-800 VYSLT
+800 VYSLS
-805 DVSYIDSTVDTDKTD
+805 DVSYISSTVDTDKTD
-820 GYAKDLVVT
+820 GYAKGLVVT

-837 LSGEHFD
+837 LSGKYFD
-844 DVNYKNAVVI
+844 DVSYKNAVVV

-879 LDKVDNY
+879 LNKVDNY
-886 KDWTT
+886 TGWTT
-891 NGIKLDVCVED
+891 DGIKLDVCVED
-902 GKITFIVVTAVMDAE
+902 GKITFIVVTEVKDAA

-922 EEDVDATISKVELTA
+922 EDEVDATIESVVLGDDKKV
-937 DGTVTLTLSAA
+937 TVTLTAKATKETKYTVVVEKYMEATDKWISAA
-948 ASKTEE
+948 TE
-954 TSYKAIV
+954 
-961 SMWNA
+961 
-966 ATAEYKTIATVTVK
+966 TVTVAKDATSGETTVTLTKDGIYRATCNK
-980 VAANATTGTTSI
+980 VVSD
-992 ANLMVNGTL
+992 
-1001 YNVSIG
+1001 NVTIG
-1007 GVEPE
+1007 
-1012 APVVA
+1012 
-1017 AAKA
+1017 